1 LKIRRRHLILRLVE
15 THEVESQEQLQHLL
29 SAEGFDV
36 NQATL
41 SRDLRALGVVKQP
54 RPAGGARY
62 GRARTGPDTEVA
74 IANLR
79 AFLRDIVASR
89 NLLVIRTRTGGAQP
103 VGLALDQLR
112 VAGLIGTIAGDDTVL
127 GIVAETH
134 DPGAT
139 VAAIWSLIEKGQAS
153 S

>member
-1 LKIRRRHLILRLVE
+1 MKTRRRHLILRLVE
-15 THEVESQEQLQHLL
+15 THEVESQEQLQNLL

-41 SRDLRALGVVKQP
+41 SRDLRALSVVKQP
-54 RPAGGARY
+54 RPGGGACY
-62 GRARTGPDTEVA
+62 ARARSGPDTDVA
-74 IANLR
+74 VANLR

-127 GIVAETH
+127 GVVAETH

>member
-1 LKIRRRHLILRLVE
+1 MKIRRRHLILRLVE
-15 THEVESQEQLQHLL
+15 THDVESQEQLQHLL

-54 RPAGGARY
+54 RPGGGARY
-62 GRARTGPDTEVA
+62 ARARSAPDTGVA
-74 IANLR
+74 VANLR
-79 AFLRDIVASR
+79 AFLREIIASR

-112 VAGLIGTIAGDDTVL
+112 VTGLIGTIAGDDTVL
-127 GIVAETH
+127 GIVSETH
-134 DPGAT
+134 DPDDT
-139 VAAIWSLIEKGQAS
+139 IAAIWALIEEGKAS
-153 S
+153 P